1 MGMVKPTVLIVD
13 DDPSIIRLFTRNLV
27 PDMEVLAAT
36 NGQEAR
42 AAIRSALVDVV
53 ILDHKLPD
61 TWGITLLREFREEL
75 PDTPIIMVTG
85 HGDVET
91 AVEAMKLGAQDYLL
105 KPVTNDLIREVVKRA
120 LEVRQLRARIR
131 QLEQESLNRLLDD
144 FVVES
149 RAMQEILHTVLR
161 IAPTPATVLILGETG
176 VGKDRIAQLIHHLSG
191 RKGPFVALNCAAIP
205 GDLMESELFGYEKG
219 AFTGATRS
227 YPGKIRMADQG
238 TLFLDEIGEMPLH
251 LQSKLLRVL
260 ETRKVL
266 PLGGREE
273 IPVNFRLITATNQNL
288 ESKVREGKFRE
299 DLYFRIHVV
308 QLTIPPL
315 RDRPEDIL
323 PLLHH
328 FFKKSVE
335 QYDRGDLRGFHPD
348 LLEILKKHPWP
359 GNVRE
364 LQHLVER
371 LVILARGPLITPE
384 DLPEE
389 YRDMHGVSTGNGQ
402 APSLLWTLE
411 EVERWHVLRVLEHN
425 GYNIKKTAAQLG
437 IHRNTLSRKLSQW
450 GITIPQKS
458 EG

>member
-1 MGMVKPTVLIVD
+1 MGMGRPTVLIVD
-13 DDPSIIRLFTRNLV
+13 DDPGILRFFSRVLSQK
-27 PDMEVLAAT
+27 MEVITAV
-36 NGQEAR
+36 NGKEAR
-42 AAIRSALVDVV
+42 AAIRSTVVDA
-53 ILDHKLPD
+53 ILLDKKLPD
-61 TWGITLLREFREEL
+61 TTGLTLLKEFREEL
-75 PDTPIIMVTG
+75 PEVPIVIITG
-85 HGDVET
+85 HGDVKT
-91 AVEAMKLGAQDYLL
+91 AVEAMKLGAQDFIL
-105 KPVTNDLIREVVKRA
+105 KPVGSDLLREVMDRV
-120 LEVRQLRARIR
+120 LEVRHLRVRLKE
-131 QLEQESLNRLLDD
+131 LEKEELNRLLDD

-149 RAMQEILHTVLR
+149 RAMQDILHTVLR

-205 GDLMESELFGYEKG
+205 ADLMEAELFGYEKG
-219 AFTGATRS
+219 AFTGASRAN
-227 YPGKIRMADQG
+227 PGKIRMADQG

-260 ETRKVL
+260 ETRSVL

-288 ESKVREGKFRE
+288 EAKVREGKFRE

-308 QLTIPPL
+308 QLTLPPL
-315 RDRPEDIL
+315 RDRPEDII

-328 FFKKSVE
+328 FFKKAIQ
-335 QYDRGDLRGFHPD
+335 QYQREDLRGFHPD

-371 LVILARGPLITPE
+371 LVLLAQGPLITPE

-389 YRDMHGVSTGNGQ
+389 YQTGEGLSGNGKI
-402 APSLLWTLE
+402 PSLSWTLD

-425 GYNIKKTAAQLG
+425 AYNIKKSAAQLG
-437 IHRNTLSRKLSQW
+437 IHRNTLSRKLAQW
-450 GITIPQKS
+450 GITIPPKK
-458 EG
+458 EA